1 MKKNVII
8 RFLFLLVISLSTFQ
22 VMSKPKIIYVFDPM
36 CGWCFGFSGVI
47 RNAEQQFGDSLDFE
61 IISGG
66 MVVGER
72 EGPIGD
78 FADYILSAYGRVESY
93 SGVKFGQ
100 PYLDQLKDKSLY
112 TSSVLPSIALEVVK
126 SMDSSKAIAFASE
139 MQKLHFIGGKN
150 LSDSTV
156 YKELLQKMDLSE
168 SVFYAG
174 LASEDFKKKAFE
186 VFESAKKLGVS
197 GYPAV
202 LALIQGKYY
211 LVSNGFVPE
220 NELFELLEKVKTIQ

>member
-1 MKKNVII
+1 M
-8 RFLFLLVISLSTFQ
+8 LFRSVSQSRYPRLTLSST
-22 VMSKPKIIYVFDPM
+22 K
-36 CGWCFGFSGVI
+36 
-47 RNAEQQFGDSLDFE
+47 
-61 IISGG
+61 
-66 MVVGER
+66 
-72 EGPIGD
+72 
-78 FADYILSAYGRVESY
+78 
-93 SGVKFGQ
+93 
-100 PYLDQLKDKSLY
+100 
-112 TSSVLPSIALEVVK
+112 LEVVK

-186 VFESAKKLGVS
+186 IFESSQKLGVS